1 MSGQTG
7 ATGLTGPTG
16 PQGGGSANPGA
27 TGPTGITGPQ
37 GPQGRFDG
45 PTGTNGNSLYSVS
58 GSIFYAPTGTTGTT
72 GTAAGTNAVRSVT
85 YPGITGVTGTGNPIT
100 IITTVPHAYST
111 GHYVTLSGYSPS
123 TFNTTEKIVN
133 ITSNSFTLAGTSAI
147 GQAVETVTASL
158 PIAQTYIDASA
169 SFTSSVVTYTINTGL
184 AYAPS
189 NTYTLSLSNSVYAG
203 NNWVQVSGATPSGYN
218 GIYRLST
225 PATSNGTTIA
235 MSNTTNTTISV
246 LPIIRGPLTPTL
258 LTSQAGSN
266 IQGNGTTVTCTVSS
280 TLGLAVGSYV
290 LIGGLTGNAA
300 SNFVGQQLVT
310 AMTGTSFT
318 FSNATAAV
326 VGTGSAM
333 TLTWGNMPVVS
344 DPTGYY
350 LYWNTFYPHGLVT
363 GDFFSTAGWSNAVF
377 NVNATVQ
384 TILDSNTF
392 VSFPSGG
399 STTASV
405 VTANTTTVP
414 STTTGPGVLSVTAAG
429 QPLLYVTSATVSGGN
444 IVFTTS
450 TSNGL
455 GAISTNTSVYVTTQ
469 GFLPFAFNLS
479 NVSVTAITDTTF
491 TVSNTTGATG
501 SATTN
506 GTVLIGGSVAYAC
519 SYASGTG
526 KAVTFITPGPL
537 GSGNVITSG
546 FSDGFN
552 FSNIALTAGGS
563 GFNGFYYTYSVGGGD
578 GVLGVTGVSSNIG
591 IITVMN
597 NQVTTV
603 TALATPGVVTYMTS
617 SNALVPGQF
626 VTLTGFTNNTY
637 NQISVPV
644 IASTASSSF
653 TVSGSGLTSNLAFVN
668 GNGTYFTYST
678 SANHQFIGAGGAAYT
693 SNTSLV
699 TAASYYIPS
708 GTTTQFNQTF
718 DVSTTPTLRTFT
730 DQSGGGLTNT
740 VGAGG
745 LGVLTT
751 ATGTGTALAGEPNGL
766 FLLSTNPGAFYEVVS
781 ANTPGFIKLPA
792 LTPAQ
797 AGTYWVIRNNSAF
810 NTLAPCTVSRVVTG
824 LSAYLNPY
832 GVSALYTSATDHNL
846 LIGQVVTLSGFTAVF
861 NNTLGTITSVPT
873 TTTFT
878 VAASN
883 STGSSVSDTS
893 TGTVSLQTLTPSTLT
908 IVPQG
913 AFTGIYGSGGP
924 YGATSNTEVVVTT
937 ASPHG
942 LSNGTLVQISGVSP
956 STSVLGNMPTMVIN
970 NIPSPTT
977 FSVESPLRTVFRVDA
992 SGGGSF
998 ISYQSFTPPTTL
1010 FYNVYTTD
1018 APHGFRTNDWVTV
1031 SGLGGSGFNVSGFVQ
1046 ALTPAAQ
1053 TGATVSNTATQFILF
1068 TPSLTSGSQS
1078 SNALTSSSASA
1089 TATTIVFSNSSPHNL
1104 SAGNSIYC
1112 TGFTPALYNGAFTI
1126 ASTTSTTMTV
1136 NSTLFAI
1143 STITAAY
1150 AVSATSIVF
1159 TSSVP
1164 VGVVVGQTITAT
1176 GFSSAPF
1183 NMTAQLITA
1192 VTTYTI
1198 TVTTSLAAI
1207 GPSVSIG
1214 TLLVSPTAS
1223 GGTIYTS
1230 TATTALTPT
1239 GYYQTVNLTSP
1250 VIPLASVVG
1259 NGYAATYTSS
1269 NAHGLSVGQYVTI
1282 AGVTNS
1288 AFNTSNA
1295 LPVILVPSTTSFTI
1309 GNTTAA
1315 SSTGGNAVN
1324 VSTITTGN
1332 VVNQYYNTNT
1342 LITTAALVTSYAT
1355 TQYLLPIQAGN
1366 SAAIV
1371 WTGSNYVAM

>member
-16 PQGGGSANPGA
+16 PQGGGAASQGS

-37 GPQGRFDG
+37 GNQGRFDG
-45 PTGTNGNSLYSVS
+45 PTGANGNSLYSAS
-58 GSIFYAPTGTTGTT
+58 GAIYYAPTGTTGTT
-72 GTAAGTNAVRSVT
+72 GTSAGTNALRSVT

-100 IITTVPHAYST
+100 IITAVPHGYST
-111 GHYVTLSGYSPS
+111 GHYITTSGYSPS
-123 TFNTTEKIVN
+123 TFNTTGSIVN

-158 PIAQTYIDASA
+158 PIAQTYVIASLA
-169 SFTSSVVTYTINTGL
+169 SNAGVVTYTISNAL
-184 AYAPS
+184 SYAPS

-203 NNWVQVSGATPSGYN
+203 SNWVQVSGVTTTGLN
-218 GIYRLST
+218 GIYQLST
-225 PATSNGTTIA
+225 AATSNGTTIA
-235 MSNTTNTTISV
+235 MSNATTGGTLGANA
-246 LPIIRGPLTPTL
+246 IIRGPLTPTL

-266 IQGNGTTVTCTVSS
+266 IQGNGTTATCYVTS

-290 LIGGLTGNAA
+290 LIGSSGVSQFN
-300 SNFVGQQLVT
+300 GQQLVSS
-310 AMTGTSFT
+310 MTGTSFT
-318 FSNATAAV
+318 FSNATTAI
-326 VGTGSAM
+326 GSGSAM
-333 TLTWGNMPVVS
+333 TLTWGDMPVVS

-363 GDFFSTAGWSNAVF
+363 GDFFATAGWSNAVF

-384 TILDSNTF
+384 SILDSNSF

-399 STTASV
+399 TTTASV
-405 VTANTTTVP
+405 VAGNTTTIP
-414 STTTGPGVLSVTAAG
+414 STTAGPGVLSVTAAG
-429 QPLLYVTSATVSGGN
+429 QPLLYATSATVSGSS

-479 NVSVTAITDTTF
+479 NVAVTAITNTTF

-506 GTVLIGGSVAYAC
+506 GTVLVGGSVAYAC

-563 GFNGFYYTYSVGGGD
+563 GFNGYYYTYSVGGGD
-578 GVLGVTGVSSNIG
+578 GVLGVTGVSSNVG
-591 IITVMN
+591 IITVIN

-603 TALATPGVVTYMTS
+603 TALATPGVVTYVTS

-626 VTLTGFTNNTY
+626 VTLNGFTNNTY

-644 IASTASSSF
+644 IASTASTSF

-678 SANHQFIGAGGAAYT
+678 SANHQFVGAGGGAYT

-708 GTTTQFNQTF
+708 GTSTKFNNTF

-730 DQSGGGLTNT
+730 DQSGSLTNT

-751 ATGTGTALAGEPNGL
+751 ATGSGTALAGDPNGL
-766 FLLSTNPGAFYEVVS
+766 YLQPNNSGSGYFYEVIS

-797 AGTYWVIRNNSAF
+797 AGTYWVIRNNSAY
-810 NTLAPCTVSRVVTG
+810 NTLAPCTVSRIVTG

-846 LIGQVVTLSGFTAVF
+846 LIGQVVTLSGFTNAVF
-861 NNTLGTITSVPT
+861 SNTLGTITSVPT

-878 VAASN
+878 IAASN

-924 YGATSNTEVVVTT
+924 YGASSNTEVVVTT
-937 ASPHG
+937 SSAHG

-977 FSVESPLRTVFRVDA
+977 FSVESSLRTVFSVSA
-992 SGGGSF
+992 TGGGSF
-998 ISYQSFTPPTTL
+998 INYQSFTAPSTL
-1010 FYNVYTTD
+1010 YYNVYTTD
-1018 APHGFRTNDWVTV
+1018 SAHGFRTNDWVTV
-1031 SGLGGSGFNVSGFVQ
+1031 NGLGGSGFNVSGYVQ

-1053 TGATVSNTATQFILF
+1053 TGATITNSATQFILF
-1068 TPSLTSGSQS
+1068 TPSLTTGTQA
-1078 SNALTSSSASA
+1078 SNALTSSSATA
-1089 TATTIVFSNSSPHNL
+1089 TATTIVFSNATVHGL
-1104 SAGNSIYC
+1104 SAGASIYC

-1126 ASTTSTTMTV
+1126 ASTTTNTMTV

-1143 STITAAY
+1143 ATITAAY
-1150 AVSATSIVF
+1150 ATSTTSIVF

-1164 VGVVVGQTITAT
+1164 VGVVVGQTITSS
-1176 GFSSAPF
+1176 GFSAGF
-1183 NMTAQLITA
+1183 NVTAQAITA
-1192 VTTYTI
+1192 VSTYTI
-1198 TVTTSLAAI
+1198 TVTTTGATV
-1207 GPSVSIG
+1207 GPSVSVG
-1214 TLLVSPTAS
+1214 TLLASPTAS
-1223 GGTIYTS
+1223 GGTIYTT
-1230 TATTALTPT
+1230 TAATALTPT

-1269 NAHGLSVGQYVTI
+1269 NVHGLAVGQYVTI

-1288 AFNTSNA
+1288 AFNTTNA

-1324 VSTITTGN
+1324 VSTITSTG
-1332 VVNQYYNTNT
+1332 
-1342 LITTAALVTSYAT
+1342 A
-1355 TQYLLPIQAGN
+1355 TQYALPIQAGN

>member
-16 PQGGGSANPGA
+16 PQGGGSASQGS

-45 PTGTNGNSLYSVS
+45 PTGGNGNSLYSVS
-58 GSIFYAPTGTTGTT
+58 GTIFYASTGTTGTT
-72 GTAAGTNAVRSVT
+72 GTAAGTNALRSVT

-100 IITTVPHAYST
+100 IVTTVPHGYSVNQYIT
-111 GHYVTLSGYSPS
+111 TSGYSPS

-133 ITSNSFTLAGTSAI
+133 TTSNSFTIAGTSAI
-147 GQAVETVTASL
+147 GQATETVTAAL
-158 PIAQTYIDASA
+158 TIAQTYVIASVA
-169 SFTSSVVTYTINTGL
+169 SNAGVVTYTISNAL
-184 AYAPS
+184 SYAPS
-189 NTYTLSLSNSVYAG
+189 NTYTLSLSNSSNAG
-203 NNWVQVSGATPSGYN
+203 SNWVQVSGTSGLN
-218 GIYRLST
+218 GIYQLST
-225 PATSNGTTIA
+225 AATSNGTTIA
-235 MSNTTNTTISV
+235 VSNATTGGSLNADA
-246 LPIIRGPLTPTL
+246 IIRGPLNPTL
-258 LTSQAGSN
+258 LTSQSGSN
-266 IQGNGTTVTCTVSS
+266 MQGNGTTVTCTVSS

-290 LIGGLTGNAA
+290 LVGA
-300 SNFVGQQLVT
+300 SGVNQFNGQQLVT
-310 AMTGTSFT
+310 AMTDTSFT
-318 FSNATAAV
+318 FSNATTAIGS
-326 VGTGSAM
+326 GTSM
-333 TLTWGNMPVVS
+333 TLTWGEMPVVS

-363 GDFFSTAGWSNAVF
+363 GDFFATAGWSNAVF

-384 TILDSNTF
+384 TILDPNTF

-399 STTASV
+399 TTTASV
-405 VTANTTTVP
+405 VSANTTTIP
-414 STTTGPGVLSVTAAG
+414 STTVGPGVLSVTAAG
-429 QPLLYVTSATVSGGN
+429 QPMLYATNATVSGSN
-444 IVFTTS
+444 IIFTTS

-479 NVSVTAITDTTF
+479 NVSVTAITNTTF

-506 GTVLIGGSVAYAC
+506 GTVLVGGSVGYAC
-519 SYASGTG
+519 SYASSTG
-526 KAVTFITPGPL
+526 FIVTYITPGPIA
-537 GSGNVITSG
+537 SGNVITSG

-552 FSNIALTAGGS
+552 FSNITLSGGGS
-563 GFNGFYYTYSVGGGD
+563 GLNGYFYNYTIPGTSD
-578 GVLGVTGVSSNIG
+578 GSLGVTGVSSNVG
-591 IITVMN
+591 IITVIGPS
-597 NQVTTV
+597 NQVSTV
-603 TALATPGVVTYMTS
+603 TALATPGVVTYVTS
-617 SNALVPGQF
+617 SNTLVPGQF
-626 VTLTGFTNNTY
+626 VTLTDFTNNTY

-644 IASTASSSF
+644 IASTASTSF
-653 TVSGSGLTSNLAFVN
+653 TVSGSGLTSNLAFAQ

-678 SANHQFIGAGGAAYT
+678 SANHQFVGAGGGAYT

-708 GTTTQFNQTF
+708 GTTTKFNNTF

-730 DQSGGGLTNT
+730 DQSGSLTNT
-740 VGAGG
+740 VGEGG

-751 ATGTGTALAGEPNGL
+751 ATGTGTALAGDPNGL
-766 FLLSTNPGAFYEVVS
+766 FLLPTNNGAFYESIS

-810 NTLAPCTVSRVVTG
+810 NTLAPCTVTRIVTG
-824 LSAYLNPY
+824 LSASIDPY
-832 GVSALYTSATDHNL
+832 GVSAFYTSATDHNL
-846 LIGQVVTLSGFTAVF
+846 LIGQVITLSGFTNAVF
-861 NNTLGTITSVPT
+861 SNTLTTITSVPT

-878 VAASN
+878 IAASN

-893 TGTVSLQTLTPSTLT
+893 TGTVSLQTLTPSIQT

-913 AFTGIYGSGGP
+913 AFTGIYGSGGA
-924 YGATSNTEVVVTT
+924 GTKVIVTT
-937 ASPHG
+937 ASAHG

-956 STSVLGNMPTMVIN
+956 STSVLGNMPTMVIDS
-970 NIPSPTT
+970 IPSPTT
-977 FSVESPLRTVFRVDA
+977 FTVQSPLRTVFSVSA
-992 SGGGSF
+992 AGGGSF
-998 ISYQSFTPPTTL
+998 ISYQSFTAPTTL

-1018 APHGFRTNDWVTV
+1018 SAHGFRTNDWVTV
-1031 SGLGGSGFNVSGFVQ
+1031 NGLGGSGFNVSGYVQ

-1053 TGATVSNTATQFILF
+1053 TGVTVTNSATQFILF
-1068 TPSLTSGSQS
+1068 TPSLTTGTQA
-1078 SNALTSSSASA
+1078 SNALTSSSATA
-1089 TATTIVFSNSSPHNL
+1089 TATTLVFSNATAHGL
-1104 SAGNSIYC
+1104 SAGASIYC
-1112 TGFTPALYNGAFTI
+1112 TGFTPSLYNGAFTL
-1126 ASTTSTTMTV
+1126 ASVTTNTMTV
-1136 NSTLFAI
+1136 NSTLFAV

-1150 AVSATSIVF
+1150 AISATSIVF

-1164 VGVVVGQTITAT
+1164 LGLLVGQTVTTT
-1176 GFSSAPF
+1176 GFSSGF
-1183 NMTAQLITA
+1183 NVTAQAITA
-1192 VTTYTI
+1192 VTKYTI
-1198 TVTTSLAAI
+1198 TVTTSGATVGAAA
-1207 GPSVSIG
+1207 SMG
-1214 TLLVSPTAS
+1214 TLLALASAS
-1223 GGTIYTS
+1223 GGTIYTT
-1230 TATTALTPT
+1230 TATSALTPT
-1239 GYYQTVNLTSP
+1239 GFYQTLNSTSP

-1259 NGYAATYTSS
+1259 NGYAATFTSS
-1269 NAHGLSVGQYVTI
+1269 NVHGLSVGQYVTI

-1324 VSTITTGN
+1324 VSTITSTG
-1332 VVNQYYNTNT
+1332 
-1342 LITTAALVTSYAT
+1342 A
-1355 TQYLLPIQAGN
+1355 TQYALPIQAGN

>member
-16 PQGGGSANPGA
+16 PQGGGAASQGS

-37 GPQGRFDG
+37 GSQGRFDG

-58 GSIFYAPTGTTGTT
+58 GSIFYAATGTTGTT

-100 IITTVPHAYST
+100 IVTTVPHGYST
-111 GHYVTLSGYSPS
+111 GQYITTSGYSPS

-133 ITSNSFTLAGTSAI
+133 TTSNSFTIAGTSAI
-147 GQAVETVTASL
+147 GQAAETVTTAL
-158 PIAQTYIDASA
+158 TIAQTYVIASLA
-169 SFTSSVVTYTINTGL
+169 SNTGVVTYTISNAL
-184 AYAPS
+184 SYAPS

-203 NNWVQVSGATPSGYN
+203 NNWVQVSGATTAGLN
-218 GIYRLST
+218 GIYQLST

-235 MSNTTNTTISV
+235 VSNATTGGTLGANA
-246 LPIIRGPLTPTL
+246 IIRGPLTPNL

-266 IQGNGTTVTCTVSS
+266 IRGNGTTVTCTVSS

-290 LIGGLTGNAA
+290 LIGA
-300 SNFVGQQLVT
+300 SGVSQFNSQQLVT

-318 FSNATAAV
+318 FSNATVAI
-326 VGTGSAM
+326 GSGSVM
-333 TLTWGNMPVVS
+333 TLTWGEMPVVS

-363 GDFFSTAGWSNAVF
+363 GDFFSTAGWSNTVF
-377 NVNATVQ
+377 NVNGTIQ
-384 TILDSNTF
+384 TIIDSNTF

-399 STTASV
+399 TTTVSV
-405 VTANTTTVP
+405 VTANTTTIP
-414 STTTGPGVLSVTAAG
+414 SISNGPGVLSVTAAG
-429 QPLLYVTSATVSGGN
+429 QPLLYATSATVSGTN
-444 IVFTTS
+444 IIFTTS

-455 GAISTNTSVYVTTQ
+455 GAISTNTSVYVSTQ

-479 NVSVTAITDTTF
+479 NVSVKAITNTTF

-501 SATTN
+501 SATTQ
-506 GTVLIGGSVAYAC
+506 GTVLVGGSVGYAC
-519 SYASGTG
+519 SYASSTG
-526 KAVTFITPGPL
+526 FNVTYVTPGPIA
-537 GSGNVITSG
+537 SGNVITSG

-552 FSNIALTAGGS
+552 FSNIILTGGGGS
-563 GFNGFYYTYSVGGGD
+563 FNAYYYTYTIPNTSD
-578 GVLGVTGVSSNIG
+578 GSLGVTGVSSNVG
-591 IITVMN
+591 IITVIGPS
-597 NQVTTV
+597 NQVSTV

-617 SNALVPGQF
+617 SNTLVPGQF

-644 IASTASSSF
+644 IASTASTSF
-653 TVSGSGLTSNLAFVN
+653 TVSGSGLTSNLAFAS

-699 TAASYYIPS
+699 TAEQYYIPS
-708 GTTTQFNQTF
+708 GTTTKFNNTF

-730 DQSGGGLTNT
+730 DQSGSLTNT
-740 VGAGG
+740 VGGGG
-745 LGVLTT
+745 LGILTT
-751 ATGTGTALAGEPNGL
+751 ATGTGTALAGDPNGL
-766 FLLSTNPGAFYEVVS
+766 FLLPTNPGSFYECIT

-797 AGTYWVIRNNSAF
+797 AGTYWVIRNNSAY
-810 NTLAPCTVSRVVTG
+810 NTLAPCTASRIVSG
-824 LSAYLNPY
+824 LSASIDAY
-832 GVSALYTSATDHNL
+832 GVSAFYTSAADHNL
-846 LIGQVVTLSGFTAVF
+846 LLGQVVTLSGFTNAVF
-861 NNTLGTITSVPT
+861 SNTLTVITSVPT

-878 VAASN
+878 IAASN
-883 STGSSVSDTS
+883 STSSSVSDTS
-893 TGTVSLQTLTPSTLT
+893 TGTVSLQTLTPSTQT

-913 AFTGIYGSGGP
+913 AFTGIYGSGAG
-924 YGATSNTEVVVTT
+924 TKVIVTT
-937 ASPHG
+937 ASAHG

-970 NIPSPTT
+970 SIPSPTT
-977 FSVESPLRTVFRVDA
+977 FTVQSSLRTVFSVSA
-992 SGGGSF
+992 AGGGSF

-1031 SGLGGSGFNVSGFVQ
+1031 NGLGGSGFNVSGYVQ
-1046 ALTPAAQ
+1046 ELTPAAQ
-1053 TGATVSNTATQFILF
+1053 TGVTVTNTATQFILF
-1068 TPSLTSGSQS
+1068 TPSLTTGTQT
-1078 SNALTSSSASA
+1078 SNALTSSSAVA
-1089 TATTIVFSNSSPHNL
+1089 TATTIVFSNATAHGL
-1104 SAGNSIYC
+1104 SAGASIYC
-1112 TGFTPALYNGAFTI
+1112 TGFTPTLYNGAFTL
-1126 ASTTSTTMTV
+1126 ASVTANTMTV
-1136 NSTLFAI
+1136 NSTLFAV

-1150 AVSATSIVF
+1150 ATSTSNIVF

-1164 VGVVVGQTITAT
+1164 LGLLVGQTVTTT
-1176 GFSSAPF
+1176 GFSSGF
-1183 NMTAQLITA
+1183 NVTAQAITA

-1198 TVTTSLAAI
+1198 TVTTSGATVGAAA
-1207 GPSVSIG
+1207 SMG
-1214 TLLVSPTAS
+1214 TLLALASAS
-1223 GGTIYTS
+1223 GGTIYTT
-1230 TATTALTPT
+1230 TATSALTPT
-1239 GYYQTVNLTSP
+1239 GFYQTLNLTSP

-1259 NGYAATYTSS
+1259 NGYAATFTSS
-1269 NAHGLSVGQYVTI
+1269 NVHGLSVGQYVTI

-1295 LPVILVPSTTSFTI
+1295 LPIILVPSTTSFTI

-1324 VSTITTGN
+1324 VSTITSTG
-1332 VVNQYYNTNT
+1332 
-1342 LITTAALVTSYAT
+1342 A
-1355 TQYLLPIQAGN
+1355 TQYALPIQAGN

>member
-16 PQGGGSANPGA
+16 PQGGGAANAGA

-72 GTAAGTNAVRSVT
+72 GTAAGTNAVRSVR

-189 NTYTLSLSNSVYAG
+189 NTYTLSLSNSVYVG

-218 GIYRLST
+218 GIYQLST
-225 PATSNGTTIA
+225 AATSNGTTIA

-258 LTSQAGSN
+258 LISQAGSN

-290 LIGGLTGNAA
+290 LVA
-300 SNFVGQQLVT
+300 SNGVTQFNGQQLVT

-318 FSNATAAV
+318 FSNATTAIGS
-326 VGTGSAM
+326 GTM
-333 TLTWGNMPVVS
+333 TLTWGDIPVVS

-377 NVNATVQ
+377 NVNGTVQ

-392 VSFPSGG
+392 VSLPSGG
-399 STTASV
+399 STTTSV
-405 VTANTTTVP
+405 VIANTTTIP

-563 GFNGFYYTYSVGGGD
+563 GFNGYYYTYSVGGGD

-678 SANHQFIGAGGAAYT
+678 SANHQFVGAGGAAYT

-699 TAASYYIPS
+699 TAASYFIPS
-708 GTTTQFNQTF
+708 GSSTKFNNTF
-718 DVSTTPTLRTFT
+718 DVSTTPTLRTLT
-730 DQSGGGLTNT
+730 DQSGGSLTNT

-751 ATGTGTALAGEPNGL
+751 ATGTGTALAGDPNGL

-846 LIGQVVTLSGFTAVF
+846 LIGQVVALSGFTAVF

-878 VAASN
+878 IAASN

-924 YGATSNTEVVVTT
+924 YGASSNTEVVVTT
-937 ASPHG
+937 SSAHG

-977 FSVESPLRTVFRVDA
+977 FSVESPLRTVFSVSA
-992 SGGGSF
+992 TGGGSF

-1018 APHGFRTNDWVTV
+1018 APHGFRTNEYVTV

-1068 TPSLTSGSQS
+1068 TPSLTTAGSNA
-1078 SNALTSSSASA
+1078 SNALTSSTATV
-1089 TATTIVFSNSSPHNL
+1089 TATTIVFSNSSTHNL
-1104 SAGNSIYC
+1104 SAGSSIYC
-1112 TGFTPALYNGAFTI
+1112 TGFTPSKFNGAFTI

-1143 STITAAY
+1143 NTITAAY
-1150 AVSATSIVF
+1150 ATSTTSIVF

-1164 VGVVVGQTITAT
+1164 VGVVVGETITSSGFST
-1176 GFSSAPF
+1176 GFNKSGTVLS
-1183 NMTAQLITA
+1183 

-1198 TVTTSLAAI
+1198 TLTVTGATV

-1214 TLLVSPTAS
+1214 TLLVSSTAGGIDAS